1 MNGLSETSTIRPG
14 QQLVVSGS
22 AQATASYSS
31 TQAVSS
37 GAKTHTVKA
46 GEGLW
51 RIARTYGLSLE
62 QLKALNGLTS
72 NVIRVGQVLKVS
84 K

>member
-1 MNGLSETSTIRPG
+1 M
-14 QQLVVSGS
+14 SGS
-22 AQATASYSS
+22 AQAATSYSS
-31 TQAVSS
+31 TQTVSS
-37 GAKTHTVKA
+37 GSQTHTVKA